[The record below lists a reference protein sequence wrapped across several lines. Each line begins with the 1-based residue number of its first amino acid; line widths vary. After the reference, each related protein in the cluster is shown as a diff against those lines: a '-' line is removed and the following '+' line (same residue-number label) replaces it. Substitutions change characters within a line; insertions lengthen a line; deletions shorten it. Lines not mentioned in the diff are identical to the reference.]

1 MCDVITDDYD
11 DGGGDGDG
19 DGDAGELTSLLDD
32 SSDDEVKQ
40 QRNLVR
46 YSLLFVRCVHT
57 DMQKRRQLQFNY
69 TVFRKNIHFRF
80 LVQLRFM
87 SLPAKNI

>member
-1 MCDVITDDYD
+1 LCDIITDDVDVDD
-11 DGGGDGDG
+11 DGGGGDG

-40 QRNLVR
+40 QRKLVR

-69 TVFRKNIHFRF
+69 TVFRKNIQFCF
-80 LVQLRFM
+80 LV
-87 SLPAKNI
+87 